1 MLKRIISTILA
12 FILLITAYTAFRH
25 VQPAA
30 AQIVTIP
37 TRTPTPAPVTPTN
50 TPQPQPT
57 NPPQPTAPPAAT
69 DTPVP
74 EATATN
80 TAVQPTV
87 DPSTLLPTAEACGE
101 PPTARANNNINVRR
115 GPGTDYDILSTLFA
129 GEVRLITGRAE
140 FAEWWVVELA
150 DGREGWVADFTVT
163 VNGYT
168 GNVPLATP
176 PTLNGSTPT
185 PGPLWQ
191 PTPQPGCPT
200 ATATSA
206 PTATATATATAV
218 PPTATRE
225 QDDALAATTQT
236 PETAVTAPTT
246 SPPAPPAPLADNA
259 PTATPAAAATITGQ
273 QATAT
278 AQPLA
283 SDQAQGSNSNL
294 LLIAGIG
301 LIVLGIVGTIV
312 IRR

>member
-1 MLKRIISTILA
+1 MIKRITLTFVA
-12 FILLITAYTAFRH
+12 LTLLIWAYAALYRA
-25 VQPAA
+25 QPAA

-50 TPQPQPT
+50 TPPPQPT

-69 DTPVP
+69 DTPEP

-80 TAVQPTV
+80 TAVQPTI

-101 PPTARANNNINVRR
+101 PPSARANNNINVRR

-129 GEVRLITGRAE
+129 GEVRPILGRAE
-140 FAEWWVVELA
+140 FAEWWVIELA
-150 DGREGWVADFTVT
+150 DGREGWVASFTVT

-168 GNVPLATP
+168 GNVPLVAP

-191 PTPQPGCPT
+191 PTPQPDCPT
-200 ATATSA
+200 ATPTTA
-206 PTATATATATAV
+206 PTATATAV
-218 PPTATRE
+218 PPTAAPE
-225 QDDALAATTQT
+225 QDNTTAGTTQA
-236 PETAVTAPTT
+236 PETAVTASTT

-259 PTATPAAAATITGQ
+259 PTATPATTVAITGQ
-273 QATAT
+273 QAAAT

-283 SDQAQGSNSNL
+283 SDQDQGSNSNL